1 MPIIN
6 VGVLGATGFAGRE
19 LLAIV
24 GKHPSLKL
32 AFAASESYAGKRF
45 SQVYPDPVDVV
56 LVAPDDAPLAD
67 ADLVFLCT
75 PHGAS
80 AQWAVK
86 ALEDGCRVV
95 DLSADFRLRDLATY
109 ERWYAAHPAPR
120 LLEKAVY
127 GLTELARDAVREAHL
142 VANPGCYPTSVLLPL
157 EPLLRAGALVGA
169 GIIVDSKSGTSGA
182 GASPTAKTHFMS
194 VHDNFSAYAL
204 GHAHRH
210 VPEME
215 QELSAYAS
223 AAVHVTFSPHLL
235 PVARG
240 ILSTI
245 YVQLAETWTAERVTD
260 LWRQAY
266 AGEPFVQIMPP
277 AEPPS
282 LAHVARSNRIAMSA
296 AESGVP
302 GQIVI
307 VSVLD
312 NLVKGASGQ
321 AVQNANVMFG
331 LAETDGLL

>member
-1 MPIIN
+1 MGKR
-6 VGVLGATGFAGRE
+6 VGILGVTGFAGRE
-19 LLAIV
+19 LLSII
-24 GKHPSLKL
+24 GRHPGLELK
-32 AFAASESYAGKRF
+32 FGASESYAGKPF
-45 SQVYPDPVDVV
+45 SQVYPDPVD
-56 LVAPDDAPLAD
+56 LTMVAPDEAPLAD

-86 ALEDGCRVV
+86 ALDAGCQVV
-95 DLSADFRLRDLATY
+95 DLSADFRLRDLPTY
-109 ERWYAAHPAPR
+109 ERWYAPHPAPH
-120 LLEKAVY
+120 LLPEAVY
-127 GLTELARDAVREAHL
+127 GLTELARDAVRGARL
-142 VANPGCYPTSVLLPL
+142 VANPGCYPTSVLIPL
-157 EPLLRAGALVGA
+157 QPLLSDGALEGA

-182 GASPTAKTHFMS
+182 GASPTTKTHFMS

-215 QELSAYAS
+215 QELSAYAGTP
-223 AAVHVTFSPHLL
+223 VHVTFSPHLL

-245 YVQLAETWTAERVTD
+245 YLQLAEGWTAERVTA
-260 LWRQAY
+260 LWRDAY
-266 AGEPFVQIMPP
+266 QGEPFVRIMPP

-282 LAHVARSNRIAMSA
+282 LAHAVRSNRIAMSA
-296 AESGVP
+296 AETGIP
-302 GQIVI
+302 GQLVI

-321 AVQNANVMFG
+321 AVQNANLMLGF
-331 LAETDGLL
+331 AETDGLL